1 MTTHRAV
8 LVRHIAARHSC
19 ISFHIIRVK
28 VTVMTLGTDI
38 VRTQRIYFRN
48 SRHGSNERGTYRST
62 GAYQIAVIIGFPHQL
77 LGNDVHHGESIS
89 DDGLQFPLQ
98 TLRYHFRQII
108 SVNLVGFVVT
118 DLTQRL
124 VRIWNDRRALI
135 RTHR

>member
-1 MTTHRAV
+1 
-8 LVRHIAARHSC
+8 
-19 ISFHIIRVK
+19 
-28 VTVMTLGTDI
+28 MTLGTDI

-62 GAYQIAVIIGFPHQL
+62 GAYQITVIIRFPHQL